1 MKPKIC
7 LPPSPPT
14 PWIPSSVGWL
24 LFGGDA
30 VASFALPAPVFPAF
44 FCSPFPLGAQ
54 QGSLSP
60 DSEQTKLHPS
70 VEQGEESPI
79 PISFLLFIFSLHEE
93 VLMEPRAGFCFQAD
107 SFAMFCFASGGKV
120 FGGGCESS
128 LKGSLALPCSIPSIH
143 AGTRC
148 QEVPGWAVHSSGY
161 LLTPSLP
168 QDMGG
173 FAVNPGQSRLCP
185 PWRRQR
191 AGIHTWARWA
201 AAPPS

>member
-54 QGSLSP
+54 RGSLSP
-60 DSEQTKLHPS
+60 DSEHTKLHPS

-79 PISFLLFIFSLHEE
+79 PISFLLFIFSLHEK

-128 LKGSLALPCSIPSIH
+128 LKGSLALSCSIPPSTLGQGVRGCQ
-143 AGTRC
+143 AGLCTAQGVSFPPHSHRTW
-148 QEVPGWAVHSSGY
+148 EV
-161 LLTPSLP
+161 LL
-168 QDMGG
+168 
-173 FAVNPGQSRLCP
+173 
-185 PWRRQR
+185 
-191 AGIHTWARWA
+191 
-201 AAPPS
+201 